1 MKQEIKESKTIE
13 DFQNVGS
20 SFSFEV
26 VFVLRVS
33 YVNRPSHEF
42 RICII
47 ELEFVRDPCVNSK
60 TSKSTWV
67 KPLMGCKLVEN
78 QMLQLD
84 RQF

>member
-1 MKQEIKESKTIE
+1 MKQEINDSTPIE

-42 RICII
+42 CICII
-47 ELEFVRDPCVNSK
+47 ELEFVRDPFVNSK

-67 KPLMGCKLVEN
+67 KPLMGCKLVWKS
-78 QMLQLD
+78 D
-84 RQF
+84 VATW